1 MKLPAH
7 GVRAVILQWLQ
18 SLVQNKSSD
27 EWMYVMGIHMQSSFT
42 LSNGYSKKRQVSKLY
57 VKERKFQAEVRN
69 SHLFYSLLI
78 SSRALLRRKER
89 KPYFLITKSE
99 GNEHLSGRLLGLA
112 MWNPLDNG
120 TWGIFNVLAPAP
132 TLAHHLMSSL
142 EGSRTRNM
150 KPTWAQSEA
159 WRQNPTDPQSRK
171 INAVG

>member
-1 MKLPAH
+1 MAPEPSTEQELWRRNVCH
-7 GVRAVILQWLQ
+7 GHTHAEQFYSLKWL
-18 SLVQNKSSD
+18 
-27 EWMYVMGIHMQSSFT
+27 F
-42 LSNGYSKKRQVSKLY
+42 KKRQVSKLY

>member
-27 EWMYVMGIHMQSSFT
+27 EGMYVMGIHMQSKVL
-42 LSNGYSKKRQVSKLY
+42 LSQMVIQKKRQVSKLY

-120 TWGIFNVLAPAP
+120 T
-132 TLAHHLMSSL
+132 
-142 EGSRTRNM
+142 
-150 KPTWAQSEA
+150 
-159 WRQNPTDPQSRK
+159 
-171 INAVG
+171 